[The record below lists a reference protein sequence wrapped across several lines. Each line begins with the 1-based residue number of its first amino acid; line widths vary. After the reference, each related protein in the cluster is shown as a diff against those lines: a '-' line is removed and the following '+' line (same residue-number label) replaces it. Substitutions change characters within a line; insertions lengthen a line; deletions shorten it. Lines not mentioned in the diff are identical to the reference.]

1 MRKKVHRRKIIII
14 IVSALVILSI
24 TAIFALRDV
33 VESGYIGLHFSGSY
47 ESFEV
52 RSDIANDTYAI
63 HVYLPDD
70 YAPDI
75 AYPTIFVLDG
85 DSDGRPMAGAAAMND
100 LDVIVFG
107 IGYGSDEEDARERD
121 YTPFE
126 ADEIDWAP
134 SGGGEDFY
142 AFMKEE
148 LIPEVESRY
157 LTLGSGH
164 RVLAGHS
171 LAGLATVYALL
182 NSSQDDAP
190 FAGYIAASPT
200 LPLQED
206 FIFGIE
212 NALSLNKTD
221 IPAVLYMSMGGR
233 ESSEMKQAMY
243 DMESVLNAH
252 SYPSLIIYT
261 FIRDGRGHGGNNW
274 LSYVDGIRFMQE
286 SKIL

>member
-1 MRKKVHRRKIIII
+1 MKNKVRRRKIIII
-14 IVSALVILSI
+14 IVSAVVIF
-24 TAIFALRDV
+24 TAIAFFALRDIL
-33 VESGYIGLHFSGSY
+33 ESVYFGLHFKGSY
-47 ESFEV
+47 ETFEV
-52 RSDIANDTYAI
+52 QSDIADDTYVI

-70 YAPDI
+70 YDPSL

-100 LDVIVFG
+100 LETIVFG

-126 ADEIDWAP
+126 SDEIDWAP
-134 SGGGEDFY
+134 SGGGAEFY
-142 AFMKEE
+142 SFMKQE

-157 LTLGSGH
+157 LTLGSEH

-182 NSSQDDAP
+182 NSSQDSAL

-206 FIFGIE
+206 SIFGIE
-212 NALSLNKTD
+212 NTLSLNKTD
-221 IPAVLYMSMGGR
+221 IPAIVYMSMGGR
-233 ESSEMKQAMY
+233 ESDEMKQAMY
-243 DMESVLNAH
+243 DMESALNAH
-252 SYPSLIIYT
+252 SYPSLVIYT

-274 LSYVDGIRFMQE
+274 LSYVDGIKFLQE
-286 SKIL
+286 SDIL

>member
-1 MRKKVHRRKIIII
+1 MRNKVRRRKIIII
-14 IVSALVILSI
+14 IASAVVILAA
-24 TAIFALRDV
+24 TALFALRDV
-33 VESGYIGLHFSGSY
+33 TESVYIGLHFKGSY

-52 RSDIANDTYAI
+52 RSDITDDTYVI

-70 YAPDI
+70 YDPTI

-85 DSDGRPMAGAAAMND
+85 DSDGRSMAGAAAMNG
-100 LDVIVFG
+100 LETIIFG

-121 YTPFE
+121 YIPFE

-134 SGGGEDFY
+134 SGGGEEFY

-148 LIPEVESRY
+148 LMPEVESRY

-171 LAGLATVYALL
+171 LAGLATVYALIH
-182 NSSQDDAP
+182 SSQDDTL

-206 FIFGIE
+206 SIFGIE
-212 NALSLNKTD
+212 NALCLDKTD
-221 IPAVLYMSMGGR
+221 IPAVLYMSMGGH
-233 ESSEMKQAMY
+233 ESDEMKQAMY
-243 DMESVLNAH
+243 DMESVLNTH
-252 SYPSLIIYT
+252 SYPSLTIYT

-286 SKIL
+286 SGIL